1 MMVAALSIGFI
12 FMDYYIQSSLI
23 NGLVTYLR
31 EWAVILASFAA
42 GTGVLNILFRSTDG
56 INKKVQ
62 YWYLDVWMIVI
73 MVIVILFGLINPF
86 GQHAVFNWIITNIY
100 VNIDASIYAMVMFDI
115 ISAFYRTF
123 RIRNRDAIILFV
135 CAYITMIKNAPI
147 TGGLFPAVLPYADW
161 LYNIPTG
168 AGARAFLIVS
178 AIGMI
183 SFAIRTLLGKEKP
196 TLGVVD

>member
-12 FMDYYIQSSLI
+12 FIDYYIQTGLTS
-23 NGLVTYLR
+23 GLVTYLR
-31 EWAVILASFAA
+31 EWAIILASFAA
-42 GTGVLNILFRSTDG
+42 GIGVLNVIVRSADS
-56 INKKVQ
+56 IKNRAQ
-62 YWYLDVWMIVI
+62 YWYLDIWMIVI
-73 MVIVILFGLINPF
+73 MVVVILFGLINPY

-147 TGGLFPAVLPYADW
+147 TGGLFPGVIPYADW

-183 SFAIRTLLGKEKP
+183 SFSIRTLLGKEKP